1 MTPPPPNTTE
11 SSYATYTGGGTLV
24 GEITRQQAV
33 GDLDTPEVASRRAYL
48 RSGLP
53 AIYKESDFGMR
64 FVGALEGVLDPVV
77 AILDGLPAHFTP
89 DLAPR
94 DVLELLTAWLGID
107 VDESYSGEERR
118 ELVRRAGDLSRR
130 RGTAE
135 GLRLSLQLAFPGVPL
150 RVEDKGGIRVSTEPE
165 GLEPSGPPSFVVYCD
180 EPLPPEKQAAVARM
194 IERVKPVGVSFRLRV
209 KAPKKG

>member
-1 MTPPPPNTTE
+1 MATRGTTE
-11 SSYATYTGGGTLV
+11 IGYATYTGGGTLV
-24 GEITRQQAV
+24 GEILRQRAV
-33 GDLDTPEVASRRAYL
+33 GDLETPEVASRRGYL
-48 RSGLP
+48 RNGLP

-64 FVGALEGVLDPVV
+64 FVGALEEVLDPVV
-77 AILDGLPAHFTP
+77 ALLDALPAHFTP

-130 RGTAE
+130 RGTPD

-150 RVEDKGGIRVSTEPE
+150 RVEDKGGIRVSTELG